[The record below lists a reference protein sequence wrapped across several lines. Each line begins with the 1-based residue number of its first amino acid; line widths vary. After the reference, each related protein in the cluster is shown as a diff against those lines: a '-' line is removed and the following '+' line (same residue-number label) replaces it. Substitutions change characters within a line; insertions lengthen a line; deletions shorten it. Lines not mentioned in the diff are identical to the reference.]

1 MPTMRLPS
9 GPRKRAIFV
18 LVAVLAFT
26 LAVLAGGWL
35 VQRRLIYFP
44 AGEPLPASAV
54 LPGAEEVSF
63 TTDDGI
69 ELAGWYLPAADEV
82 AVAIVFNGNAGNR
95 ADRAGI
101 ADRLAARG
109 ISTLLFDYRGYG
121 GNGGHPTESGLRRD
135 ASAARA
141 FVAERSSAPV
151 VYFGESLGSGVAVAL
166 AVEQPPDVLVLRS
179 PFTSLVD
186 VGKEHYPFL
195 PVGWLLKDTY
205 PSIDRI
211 GSIDVPLLV
220 VAGSDDEVVPIDL
233 SERLFDAAGE
243 PKEIHVVDGA
253 RHNDAALTSSDN
265 LADVVAGFVRSAV
278 S

>member
-1 MPTMRLPS
+1 MGR
-9 GPRKRAIFV
+9 R
-18 LVAVLAFT
+18 LVAILGIVA
-26 LAVLAGGWL
+26 AVIAVVIAGGWL

-44 AGEPLPASAV
+44 AGKPPPVETV

-69 ELAGWYLPAADEV
+69 ELAGWYLPAPDEV

-101 ADRLAARG
+101 AERLAARG

-121 GNGGHPTESGLRRD
+121 GNGGHPTESGLLRD
-135 ASAARA
+135 ALAARA

-151 VYFGESLGSGVAVAL
+151 VYLGESLGSGVAVAL
-166 AVEQPPDVLVLRS
+166 AVEQPPDALVLRS

-211 GSIDVPLLV
+211 GGLDVPLLV
-220 VAGSDDEVVPIDL
+220 VAGSDDEVVPIGL
-233 SERLFDAAGE
+233 SRRLFDAAGE
-243 PKEIHVVDGA
+243 PKEIYVVDGA
-253 RHNDAALTSSDN
+253 RHNDAALTASDD
-265 LADVVAGFVRSAV
+265 LVDVVAGFVRSAV

>member
-44 AGEPLPASAV
+44 TGEPPPVAAV

-63 TTDDGI
+63 TTGDGI

-109 ISTLLFDYRGYG
+109 ISTLVFDYRGYG
-121 GNGGHPTESGLRRD
+121 GNGGHPTESGLLRD
-135 ASAARA
+135 ALAARS